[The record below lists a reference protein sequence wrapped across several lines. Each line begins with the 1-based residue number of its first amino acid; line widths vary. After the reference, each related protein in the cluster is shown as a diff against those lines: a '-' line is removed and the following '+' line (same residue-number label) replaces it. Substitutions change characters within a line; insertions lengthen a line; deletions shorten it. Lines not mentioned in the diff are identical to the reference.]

1 MTQYKFSKL
10 LVANRGE
17 IACRVIEGARKKGY
31 RTVAVFSEADAHA
44 RHVSL
49 ADEAVLIGPAPVGQ
63 SYLSIEKII
72 DAAKRTG
79 ADAIH
84 PGYGFLSENEDF
96 AEACEKS
103 GIIFVGPSAKA
114 IEAMGNKAAAK
125 RLMIEA
131 GVPCVP
137 GYQGKAQDDEIFVKE
152 AKRIGYPV
160 MVKAAAGG
168 GGRGMRLVHDAKDLK
183 GALASA
189 RSEATNAFGSPE
201 LILEKAVVGP
211 RHVEIQVMADRHGN
225 AIHLGERDCSVQ
237 RRHQK
242 VLEEAP
248 CPVADEKL
256 RAAMGDAAVKAAQS
270 INYVGAGTVEFLL
283 DKSGEFYFLEMNTR
297 LQVEHPV
304 TECVTGVDLVA
315 MQLDVAAGL
324 KLPIS
329 QAEVRLT
336 GHAIEARLYA
346 EDPANNFL
354 PQTGPVL
361 LWHPADG
368 DGIRID
374 HGVVEG
380 NPVSPFYDPMLA
392 KVIAYG
398 SSREEARRRLIHALH
413 DTSLL
418 GVTTNKGFLIEMLAH
433 PGFADGSATTAFIG
447 DNFPDEKLRAPH
459 QVDLARMLAATIL
472 VDVASAAAPAGFQ
485 GWWSTGQ
492 ALAPVKLAQGDEV
505 QTLTISQQRS
515 RYDIG
520 GTVIDILSRADGFVR
535 FLADGREGSARYAI
549 DDTNVHVDFEGR
561 VYSFE
566 DKTYAP
572 AASKQAGSDGIIRAP
587 MSGRIVSVS
596 VKAGDNV
603 EKGQLLAVLEAMKM
617 EHQLK
622 AVVPGKVENVSV
634 VEGAQV
640 ESRQVLVTMVKEEA
654 PAKADA

>member
-1 MTQYKFSKL
+1 
-10 LVANRGE
+10 
-17 IACRVIEGARKKGY
+17 
-31 RTVAVFSEADAHA
+31 
-44 RHVSL
+44 
-49 ADEAVLIGPAPVGQ
+49 
-63 SYLSIEKII
+63 
-72 DAAKRTG
+72 
-79 ADAIH
+79 
-84 PGYGFLSENEDF
+84 
-96 AEACEKS
+96 
-103 GIIFVGPSAKA
+103 
-114 IEAMGNKAAAK
+114 
-125 RLMIEA
+125 
-131 GVPCVP
+131 
-137 GYQGKAQDDEIFVKE
+137 
-152 AKRIGYPV
+152 
-160 MVKAAAGG
+160 
-168 GGRGMRLVHDAKDLK
+168 
-183 GALASA
+183 
-189 RSEATNAFGSPE
+189 
-201 LILEKAVVGP
+201 
-211 RHVEIQVMADRHGN
+211 
-225 AIHLGERDCSVQ
+225 
-237 RRHQK
+237 
-242 VLEEAP
+242 
-248 CPVADEKL
+248 
-256 RAAMGDAAVKAAQS
+256 
-270 INYVGAGTVEFLL
+270 
-283 DKSGEFYFLEMNTR
+283 
-297 LQVEHPV
+297 
-304 TECVTGVDLVA
+304 
-315 MQLDVAAGL
+315 
-324 KLPIS
+324 
-329 QAEVRLT
+329 
-336 GHAIEARLYA
+336 
-346 EDPANNFL
+346 
-354 PQTGPVL
+354 
-361 LWHPADG
+361 
-368 DGIRID
+368 
-374 HGVVEG
+374 
-380 NPVSPFYDPMLA
+380 
-392 KVIAYG
+392 
-398 SSREEARRRLIHALH
+398 
-413 DTSLL
+413 
-418 GVTTNKGFLIEMLAH
+418 VTTNKGFLIEMLAH